1 MSAAASRR
9 ITGRTMSE
17 QLAEIGRR
25 LRAYRLG
32 KNLTVSKI
40 ADAIGVSRAAVY
52 RLEKGELVKIE
63 TLEKISD
70 LLDTSLPSLMG
81 VGFEYYSNAVSFFE
95 RMRQLEENAVHVLG
109 NFSPMSFL
117 LLSDEYMGHLR
128 TMLVEAIP
136 ESHPDYA
143 SAVDKIDQLL
153 AILTERRIAASV
165 KHTPVVSIVSA
176 PDIERFL
183 HAGLVGR
190 FDLGV
195 DVLRERRQAAR
206 REVERLA
213 ELLVHQP
220 LGVQVGIVED
230 TAPSQTFQV
239 FEANDGAAVT
249 LSPYRL
255 GDHPNI
261 SAGIALVTSAPEA
274 VRLFKATI
282 ADQWAAA
289 HKGEAGARVLAGAL
303 ARAPR

>member
-1 MSAAASRR
+1 
-9 ITGRTMSE
+9 MSE

-128 TMLVEAIP
+128 TMLVESIP
-136 ESHPDYA
+136 DRHPDHA
-143 SAVDKIDQLL
+143 ATVDDIDKLM
-153 AILTERRIAASV
+153 AILIERRTAASV

-183 HAGLVGR
+183 YAGLVGR

-220 LGVQVGIVED
+220 LGVQVGIVEN

-289 HKGEAGARVLAGAL
+289 HKGEAGARILAGAL

>member
-1 MSAAASRR
+1 
-9 ITGRTMSE
+9 MSE

-63 TLEKISD
+63 TLEKISE

-117 LLSDEYMGHLR
+117 LLSDEYLGHLR
-128 TMLVEAIP
+128 TMLIEAIP
-136 ESHPDYA
+136 DRHPDYA
-143 SAVDKIDQLL
+143 GAIDSIDKLL

-183 HAGLVGR
+183 NAGLVGR

-213 ELLVHQP
+213 QFLVHQP
-220 LGVQVGIVED
+220 IGVQVGIVED

-239 FEANDGAAVT
+239 FEGNDGSAVT

-274 VRLFKATI
+274 VRLFKTTI
-282 ADQWAAA
+282 TDQWAVA
-289 HKGEAGARVLAGAL
+289 HKGEAGARVLDGVL